1 MSFRYSFAGKRY
13 ETNQTKAAYVL
24 LAPTIFVLVA
34 LFIIPVIQVVK
45 LSFTS
50 LNSVTGTSKFIGFT
64 NYIYLFTSRRFWQS
78 VFNTTLFTIVKL
90 TSEVVIALIIAVMLD
105 THVPFRKYL
114 RISFF
119 APVVVPVVASSII
132 WIWFFDPTLGPFNQ
146 ILVAFGLPQSK
157 WLYGKST
164 ALMSIALF
172 SIWRGIGYDVIVFLS
187 GLQGISD
194 SYIEAAHVDG
204 ATNLQIFFKIKLPLM
219 KPILAFVVM
228 MGFIGCFQ
236 SFTEVDIMTPDG
248 GPSGSTLLIV
258 NYIYQQAFGNSK
270 MGRGTAA
277 SILLFLII
285 FSMTYIQ
292 KKISY
297 HKEKRDA

>member
-13 ETNQTKAAYVL
+13 ETIQTRAAYVL
-24 LAPTIFVLVA
+24 LAPTILVLIV
-34 LFIIPVIQVVK
+34 LFIIPVIQVIQ

-50 LNSVTGTSKFIGFT
+50 LNSTTGTSKFIGFN
-64 NYIYLFTSRRFWQS
+64 NYKYLLTSPRFWQS
-78 VFNTTLFTIVKL
+78 VLNTTLFTIVKL
-90 TSEVVIALIIAVMLD
+90 TSEVLIALIIAVMLD

-114 RISFF
+114 RVSFF

-146 ILVAFGLPQSK
+146 ILSAFGLPQSK

-172 SIWRGIGYDVIVFLS
+172 SIWRGIGYDIIVFLS

-219 KPILAFVVM
+219 RPVLAFVIM
-228 MGFIGCFQ
+228 MGFIGSFQ

-248 GPSGSTLLIV
+248 GPGGSTLLIV

-285 FSMTYIQ
+285 FSMTYLQ
-292 KKISY
+292 RKISDRR
-297 HKEKRDA
+297 EIRDA